1 MKSFTRWGMLLLLII
16 IVSYSVLTSYQEGFI
31 HSPCN
36 KNKSCMSCT
45 ANQNPQCMWCPIDQK
60 CYDQPPHNQS
70 IPHSKCNL
78 MNAITD
84 QSTCGVMSKDS
95 DSDMPKKAPF
105 GPPGRPSHLPD
116 GSSDES
122 TISGNPL
129 DDLSFYAA
137 GKYGKL
143 AMPGLPGMPGIR
155 SHITKCIRQA
165 FQGE

>member
-16 IVSYSVLTSYQEGFI
+16 IVSYGVLTSYREGFI
-31 HSPCN
+31 HSPCG

-95 DSDMPKKAPF
+95 ESDMPKKAPF

-116 GSSDES
+116 GSTGES
-122 TISGNPL
+122 TMTGNPL
-129 DDLSFYAA
+129 NDLSFYAA

-143 AMPGLPGMPGIR
+143 TMPGLPGMR
-155 SHITKCIRQA
+155 SRITKCIRQA